1 MIADHILVQR
11 QRYASLKYDFVGARR
26 EMLGIEI
33 LARFLSRLENAANL
47 EYLYDQLAAVKSAA
61 LFNHSCVLENVF
73 FLFSIFRNRSKI
85 GCCALGNLFSSI
97 NHSCWKDIFSDAI
110 EDIRR
115 QFELALVCLVI
126 EAIEQ
131 LKIFV
136 SPLHLQVPK
145 DELLVEFAFAD
156 FPL

>member
-1 MIADHILVQR
+1 
-11 QRYASLKYDFVGARR
+11 
-26 EMLGIEI
+26 MLGVEI
-33 LARFLSRLENAANL
+33 LARLLCWLKNAADL
-47 EYLYDQLAAVKSAA
+47 EYLYDQLAAVEGAA

-85 GCCALGNLFSSI
+85 GCCTLGNLFCSI
-97 NHSCWKDIFSDAI
+97 DHSCRERVLSDAI
-110 EDIRR
+110 EDVWR

-126 EAIEQ
+126 KAIEQ

-145 DELLVEFAFAD
+145 DKLLVEFAFAD